1 MQKTY
6 IMVKKLSQKKLEEV
20 ASKLKAIA
28 HPTRIAIMNLLER
41 NGKMNVTEIYETLGM
56 DQATTSHHLNVLKTN
71 RVLTSKRD
79 GKKTYYSVRPNSIV
93 RITDCISKCETR

>member
-1 MQKTY
+1 
-6 IMVKKLSQKKLEEV
+6 MVKKLSQKKLEEV

-41 NGKMNVTEIYETLGM
+41 NGKMNVTEIYESLGM